1 MKRYLI
7 YICISLGFLFT
18 GCEKSDEYVA
28 SPQENFEALWKILD
42 ENYCFFEYKDIDWN
56 EIHDRYKTQISDT
69 MNQYV
74 LFDVLGDMLNELKDG
89 HTNLI
94 STFNMSRY
102 WDWYLDYPDN
112 FDSDIQENYL
122 GRNYSIA
129 GGLKYTT
136 LSDGQIG
143 YIYYGSFSSSAG
155 ESGLDHIFYQFKDCK
170 GLIFFYPG

>member
-1 MKRYLI
+1 
-7 YICISLGFLFT
+7 
-18 GCEKSDEYVA
+18 
-28 SPQENFEALWKILD
+28 
-42 ENYCFFEYKDIDWN
+42 
-56 EIHDRYKTQISDT
+56 

-155 ESGLDHIFYQFKDCK
+155 ESGLDHIFYQFKDC
-170 GLIFFYPG
+170 

>member
-1 MKRYLI
+1 M
-7 YICISLGFLFT
+7 CIRDS
-18 GCEKSDEYVA
+18 
-28 SPQENFEALWKILD
+28 
-42 ENYCFFEYKDIDWN
+42 
-56 EIHDRYKTQISDT
+56 
-69 MNQYV
+69 
-74 LFDVLGDMLNELKDG
+74 VLGDMLNELKDG

-170 GLIFFYPG
+170 GLIFDIRDNGGGMLSNADRIASRFLEEKILIGYIQHKMCIRDSYNIYNYPCNHLVLGYLIHGGR